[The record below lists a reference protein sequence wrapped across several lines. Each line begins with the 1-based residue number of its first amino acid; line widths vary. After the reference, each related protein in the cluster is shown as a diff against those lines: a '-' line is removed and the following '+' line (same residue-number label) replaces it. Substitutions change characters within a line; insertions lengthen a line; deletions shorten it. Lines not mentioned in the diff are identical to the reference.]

1 MCEGVVTERK
11 GKGRKG
17 EKEEERKEA
26 GFERD

>member
-11 GKGRKG
+11 GKGRNG
-17 EKEEERKEA
+17 EEEERKEA